1 MSGGG
6 WSAEAAAV
14 ADAYPGLAEALRL
27 AYRQDGA
34 ISTAQARRAGLTKGQ
49 LAHLVQKGVWR
60 RWCRG
65 AYLVQGVHGLRGRVR
80 AAMLGRP
87 GSVACG
93 ITAARLLRFDG
104 LPRERPDEP
113 VHLLLPSA
121 TREQARGVVLH
132 WASLPAEDVFDVGG
146 IRATSP
152 GRTLADLVLRARRAE
167 AVALMD
173 AALRAGHVTD
183 LSRVRARTFGRHGSV
198 ARLEWWSLA
207 DGRAES
213 PLETRIRL
221 LLLDGGLPPPTP
233 QWLVTDGRGWAV
245 ARLDLAWPEYRLD
258 VEADGRDVHAE
269 PRALYKDRDRQNALA
284 NLGWTM
290 LRFTWSDVMARP
302 QHTVQATATAL
313 RRAGWA

>member
-1 MSGGG
+1 M
-6 WSAEAAAV
+6 
-14 ADAYPGLAEALRL
+14 ADPYPGLAEALRL

-34 ISTAQARRAGLTKGQ
+34 ISTAQARHAGLTRGQ
-49 LAHLVQKGVWR
+49 LAQLLRKGGWR
-60 RWCRG
+60 RSCRG
-65 AYLVQGVHGLRGRVR
+65 AYLVPGAHRLRGRVR

-87 GSVACG
+87 DSLACG

-121 TREQARGVVLH
+121 TREHARGVVLH
-132 WASLPAEDVFDVGG
+132 WARLPAEDVVDVGG

-173 AALRAGHVTD
+173 AALHGGHVTD
-183 LSRVRARTFGRHGSV
+183 LSRVREKTFGRHGSV
-198 ARLEWWSLA
+198 TRLGWWSLA

-221 LLLDGGLPPPTP
+221 LLRDGGLPPPTP
-233 QWLVTDGRGWAV
+233 QWLVTDEGGWTI
-245 ARLDLAWPEYRLD
+245 ARLDLAWPKYRLD

-269 PRALYKDRDRQNALA
+269 PEALYRDRDRQNVLM
-284 NLGWTM
+284 NLGWTV
-290 LRFTWSDVMARP
+290 LRFTWSDALDRP
-302 QHTVQATATAL
+302 RHTVQATAAAL
-313 RRAGWA
+313 RRAGWT